1 MAGKF
6 GVTSYTIAGLA
17 VLVLS
22 DWLPTIPPLASPFTV
37 NDWLSSLSNTA

>member
-17 VLVLS
+17 VPVLS
-22 DWLPTIPPLASPFTV
+22 DPLPIIPPYAPPFTV
-37 NDWLSSLSNTA
+37 NDWL